1 MSDSDTRPRRP
12 VFFDRQSLTRD
23 DLNAVVAYVR
33 DKARRHNRGVVGFGV
48 ACGLR
53 VTPVGGAPWL
63 VQVGPGHAL
72 MPSGEEVSVPED
84 ARPFD
89 ICEAARA
96 CLGIPGP
103 CPAPLDL
110 SDVRPV
116 DSGARSTDFT
126 VLPDGSTGPNPR
138 DIGWARIEVFSF
150 SGRLEATRIETLGPL
165 RGLDLGVRATITLD
179 APADA
184 VEIEL
189 GHSATAPVVIAR
201 NAAGLTLDTQAVTV
215 GGLAPQVLRL
225 EGTGIARLE
234 IDARQNEALL
244 LRLRVPPTARGQV
257 YLVLCPDE
265 EPSAFRPGLPP
276 HCQPPG
282 DNIHPSRICEG
293 YRFEI
298 LCDLPEGHRPPDC
311 ASIEE
316 MICGPDHVPCPPRG
330 GPDCVVIATLSVGAD
345 GIVAIDEFANR
356 RRVLP
361 QWVLAE
367 RAVCLCNVA
376 LPPTPTPPPPTPPPS
391 TQTPT
396 PTIFTQ
402 FTRPPSTFTLTPT
415 IFTRLPTEFTLVP
428 SIFTLTPTTF
438 TRLPSIFTRDP
449 FTLGPTR
456 FTGPLFASDLVSDPI
471 RPVDFDPNVG
481 RELPV
486 NRVQG
491 IGRARAAT
499 LNVLGVNTVT
509 DLVERDTTELSAALG
524 LSEVRVAELQD
535 IARRLTLGPER

>member
-1 MSDSDTRPRRP
+1 MSDSDTRPSRP

-23 DLNAVVAYVR
+23 DLNAVVDYVR
-33 DKARRHNRGVVGFGV
+33 DKARRHNRVVVGFGV
-48 ACGLR
+48 SCGLR
-53 VTPVGGAPWL
+53 VTPVDGAPWL

-89 ICEAARA
+89 ICAAART

-110 SDVRPV
+110 SDDRPV

-126 VLPDGSTGPNPR
+126 ALPDGSTGPNPR
-138 DIGWARIEVFSF
+138 DIGWARIEIFSF
-150 SGRLEATRIETLGPL
+150 GGRPDVTRIETLGPL
-165 RGLDLGVRATITLD
+165 QGLDLGVRATITLD
-179 APADA
+179 VPADA

-189 GHSATAPVVIAR
+189 GHSAIAPVVIAR

-215 GGLAPQVLRL
+215 DNLTPQVLRL
-225 EGTGIARLE
+225 EGPGIERLE
-234 IDARQNEALL
+234 IDASQNEALL
-244 LRLRVPPTARGQV
+244 LRLQVPSTVRGQV
-257 YLVLCPDE
+257 YLVLRPDE

-293 YRFEI
+293 YRFET

-311 ASIEE
+311 ASIDE

-367 RAVCLCNVA
+367 RAACLCDVA
-376 LPPTPTPPPPTPPPS
+376 PPPTPTPPPPT
-391 TQTPT
+391 QTPT
-396 PTIFTQ
+396 PSIFTQ
-402 FTRPPSTFTLTPT
+402 FTRRPSSFTLA
-415 IFTRLPTEFTLVP
+415 P
-428 SIFTLTPTTF
+428 SI
-438 TRLPSIFTRDP
+438 

-456 FTGPLFASDLVSDPI
+456 FTGPVLASDFVSDPI
-471 RPVDFDPNVG
+471 GPVVFDPDVG

-486 NRVQG
+486 NRVTG
-491 IGRARAAT
+491 IGPARAAT
-499 LNVLGVNTVT
+499 LNALGVNTVT
-509 DLVERDTTELSAALG
+509 DLVERDSTELSAALG
-524 LSEVRVAELQD
+524 ISEVRVAELQD
-535 IARRLTLGPER
+535 TARRLTLGRER

>member
-1 MSDSDTRPRRP
+1 MSDSDTRPSRP

-33 DKARRHNRGVVGFGV
+33 DKARRHNRVVVGFGV

-53 VTPVGGAPWL
+53 VTPVDGAPWL

-89 ICEAARA
+89 ICAAART

-103 CPAPLDL
+103 CPTPLDP
-110 SDVRPV
+110 SDDRPV

-126 VLPDGSTGPNPR
+126 ALPDGSTGPNPR

-150 SGRLEATRIETLGPL
+150 SGRPDATRIETLGPL

-189 GHSATAPVVIAR
+189 GHSAIAPVVIAR
-201 NAAGLTLDTQAVTV
+201 NAAGATLDTQAVTV
-215 GGLAPQVLRL
+215 DDLTPQVLRL
-225 EGTGIARLE
+225 EGTAIERLE

-244 LRLRVPPTARGQV
+244 LRLRVPSTARGQV
-257 YLVLCPDE
+257 YLALCPDE
-265 EPSAFRPGLPP
+265 KPSAFRPGLPP

-316 MICGPDHVPCPPRG
+316 MICGPDHVPGPPRG

-367 RAVCLCNVA
+367 RAVCLCDVA
-376 LPPTPTPPPPTPPPS
+376 PPPTPTAPPPTRTPS
-391 TQTPT
+391 

-402 FTRPPSTFTLTPT
+402 
-415 IFTRLPTEFTLVP
+415 LPTDFTLVP
-428 SIFTLTPTTF
+428 SIFTLPTDFTLVPSIFTLPTDFTLVPSIFTLSPSTF
-438 TRLPSIFTRDP
+438 TRLPSS

-456 FTGPLFASDLVSDPI
+456 FTGPVFASDFVSDPI
-471 RPVDFDPNVG
+471 RPVDFNPNVG

-499 LNVLGVNTVT
+499 LNALGVNTVT
-509 DLVERDTTELSAALG
+509 DLVERDTTELAAALG